1 MGKKKFY
8 VVWVGKQTGVF
19 TDWAVVQPLVAGYPG
34 AKHKSYSS
42 MEGAKK
48 ALASGAPAARLP
60 STNSSTK
67 KKGREFVLD
76 EAYDIHI
83 FSDGACDP
91 NPGEAGSGVAVYELG
106 MLSELWYGCYEP
118 LGTNNTAELN
128 ALYKAL
134 EIAEKMGGPS
144 RRIQILSDSSYS
156 VNAMTK
162 WSVGWEKNGW
172 TRKGNQ
178 DLANKELIASMYTL
192 YKKLAEG
199 VDLVHVKGH
208 SGVEGN
214 ELADRL
220 SLMAH
225 REKIA
230 GFQMFD
236 GVGKKEELLRME

>member
-34 AKHKSYSS
+34 AKHKSYPS
-42 MEGAKK
+42 MEDAKK
-48 ALASGAPAARLP
+48 AFASGAPAARSP
-60 STNSSTK
+60 STKSSAK
-67 KKGREFVLD
+67 KKSREFVLD
-76 EAYDIHI
+76 KAYDIHI

-106 MLSELWYGCYEP
+106 LLSELWYGCYEP

-156 VNAMTK
+156 INAMTK

-178 DLANKELIASMYTL
+178 ELANKELIASMYTL
-192 YKKLAEG
+192 YKRIAED
-199 VDLVHVKGH
+199 VDLAHVKGH